1 YAFYSSNWKV
11 PTGAK
16 CLVKCQSPQRPLL
29 WHDMAVSTTPHATW
43 GLSTLQLRFRSQSTL
58 ARTPFVTAYKRR
70 VVTKAAA
77 ADDAAP
83 SPSDDY
89 HLTADTILWNA
100 KHSAILRKRIAQ
112 VRAAEVVAE
121 SSSSRPELPP
131 VNEITTNDVEQNHTR
146 LSQWHEDQWE
156 RLGAT
161 QPWDDELGHFGAPS

>member
-1 YAFYSSNWKV
+1 
-11 PTGAK
+11 
-16 CLVKCQSPQRPLL
+16 
-29 WHDMAVSTTPHATW
+29 MAVSAIPQSNW
-43 GLSTLQLRFRSQSTL
+43 GMSTLQQSFRGQYKL
-58 ARTPFVTAYKRR
+58 ARTPLVTANKRR

-100 KHSAILRKRIAQ
+100 KHSAILRMRIAQ

-131 VNEITTNDVEQNHTR
+131 VNEITTNDVRQNHSS
-146 LSQWHEDQWE
+146 LSQWHEDQWQ

-161 QPWDDELGHFGAPS
+161 QHTLWDDELGHFGAPS